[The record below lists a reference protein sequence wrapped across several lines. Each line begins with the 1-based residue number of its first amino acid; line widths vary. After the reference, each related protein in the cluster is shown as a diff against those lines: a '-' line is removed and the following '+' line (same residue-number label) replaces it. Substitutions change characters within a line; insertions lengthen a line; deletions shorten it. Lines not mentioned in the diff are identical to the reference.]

1 MKELLKIDGL
11 RTQFY
16 TDLGIV
22 RAMEWINILLN
33 EGETLALVGES
44 GCGRTMTAL
53 SILRLHPPSRKDYRE
68 DDPFSMAS
76 TPSIEQIGYAQDQG
90 PLRFQ

>member
-22 RAMEWINILLN
+22 RAVDGVDLLLN

-44 GCGRTMTAL
+44 GCGKTMTAL
-53 SILRLHPPSRKDYRE
+53 SILRLYPPSRKDYRE
-68 DDPFSMAS
+68 ERPISMAS
-76 TPSIEQIGYAQDQG
+76 TPSN
-90 PLRFQ
+90 